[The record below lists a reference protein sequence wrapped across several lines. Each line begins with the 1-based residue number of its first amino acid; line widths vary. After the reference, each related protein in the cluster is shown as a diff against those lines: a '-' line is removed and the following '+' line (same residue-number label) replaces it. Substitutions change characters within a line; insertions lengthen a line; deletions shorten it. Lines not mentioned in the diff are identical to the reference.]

1 MRIWIRQV
9 LLVLFL
15 MPWHFMAGAAV
26 LDPETSVE
34 LARELASSD
43 TGQRLRAIE
52 RLGELRD
59 DKATRVLESL
69 SQGQLLVSPQGV
81 MLIELADGSWH
92 DPVTAS
98 VVATLPEQMA
108 KVRMNNRLRS
118 GLQSALATS
127 ELLSTDPRTRLGA
140 VRKLQADADPARVAI
155 LQQALDVEQDARIRS
170 QIEIAIAIAS
180 LKADHLM
187 TRLAAI
193 ETLAGSG
200 SGQFTRAL
208 SDLLLLDGQGRPV
221 ESEEVRQAASKA
233 LQRIDQQQQVQAWL
247 GNLFFGLSLGSVL
260 LLAALGLAIT
270 FGLMGVINMAHG
282 ELLMIGAYS
291 TYMVQTVFKTWFPE
305 AFDWYVV
312 AALPVAFIV
321 AGTVGMVLERTV
333 IRWLYGRPLETLLA
347 TWGISLIL
355 MQAVRTLFGA
365 QNVEVANPSWMS
377 GGIQVMGSL
386 VLSYNRIA
394 ILVFALL
401 VVLLVWVILQYTRLG
416 LFVRA
421 ITQNRRMA
429 GCVGV
434 PTGRVDM
441 MAFGLGAGIA
451 GLAGVALS
459 QLGNV
464 GPDLGRAYLVDS
476 FMVVVL
482 GGVGQLAGTVIAAF
496 GLGVL
501 NKFIE
506 PSTGAVIAK
515 ISILML
521 IILFVQKRPQG
532 LFAPKG
538 RSA

>member
-1 MRIWIRQV
+1 MRNWIARA
-9 LLVLFL
+9 LLVLLLVPFQL
-15 MPWHFMAGAAV
+15 LAAGTT
-26 LDPETSVE
+26 PTSQTLRD
-34 LARELASSD
+34 LATSLASQSSN
-43 TGQRLRAIE
+43 QRLEGIE
-52 RLGELRD
+52 ALGQLRSD
-59 DKATRVLESL
+59 VATQLLEAL
-69 SQGQLLVSPQGV
+69 DQGRLLVSAQGDLV
-81 MLIELADGSWH
+81 IERPDGLFDAVSGQSI
-92 DPVTAS
+92 AS
-98 VVATLPEQMA
+98 APEQA
-108 KVRMNNRLRS
+108 RKVRMNNRLRVA
-118 GLQSALATS
+118 LQSALATS
-127 ELLSTDPRTRLGA
+127 ELLSADPQTRLA
-140 VRKLQADADPARVAI
+140 AIRKLQDEADVQRVPLLRDA
-155 LQQALDVEQDARIRS
+155 LQSEQVPRLRS
-170 QIEIAIAIAS
+170 EIEIAIASAS
-180 LKADHLM
+180 LSSDDLN

-193 ETLAGSG
+193 ATLGQSG
-200 SGQFTRAL
+200 SGRFTL
-208 SDLLLLDGQGRPV
+208 MLTELLNVDGQGKPL
-221 ESEEVRQAASKA
+221 ESEEIRQAVEVA
-233 LQRIDQQQQVQAWL
+233 LKQIDRQQQIEAWV
-247 GNLFFGLSLGSVL
+247 GNLFYGLSLGSVL

-291 TYMVQTVFKTWFPE
+291 TYLVQNLFKTWLPG
-305 AFDWYVV
+305 AFDWYVI
-312 AALPVAFIV
+312 AALPVAFVV
-321 AGTVGMVLERTV
+321 AASVGMVLERTV

-365 QNVEVANPSWMS
+365 QNVEVANPAWMS

-386 VLSYNRIA
+386 MLSYNRIA

-421 ITQNRRMA
+421 ITQNRTMA

-441 MAFGLGAGIA
+441 LAFGLGAGIA

-464 GPDLGRAYLVDS
+464 GPDLGRAYIVDS

-482 GGVGQLAGTVIAAF
+482 GGVGQLAGTVIAAL
-496 GLGVL
+496 GLGTL

-506 PSTGAVIAK
+506 PFTGAVIAK
-515 ISILML
+515 ITILMF
-521 IILFVQKRPQG
+521 IVLFVQKRPQG

>member
-1 MRIWIRQV
+1 MRTWIGQV
-9 LLVLFL
+9 MLVLFL
-15 MPWHFMAGAAV
+15 MPWPLTVSAEVLDSSTSARLAGA
-26 LDPETSVE
+26 
-34 LARELASSD
+34 LASSD
-43 TGQRLRAIE
+43 TGQRLQAIE
-52 RLGELRD
+52 QLGELRD

-69 SQGQLLVSPQGV
+69 GQGQLLVSPQGV
-81 MLIELADGSWH
+81 MLIELADGSWL
-92 DPVTAS
+92 DPLTQTP
-98 VVATLPEQMA
+98 VAALPQQMG

-127 ELLSTDPRTRLGA
+127 ELLSTDPRKRLGA
-140 VRKLQADADPARVAI
+140 VRKLQSDADPARIDI
-155 LQQALDVEQDARIRS
+155 LQQALEAEREPRIKT

-180 LKADHLM
+180 LKSDHPM
-187 TRLAAI
+187 TRLTAI
-193 ETLAGSG
+193 ETLARSG

-208 SDLLLLDGQGRPV
+208 SDLLLLDSQGRPV
-221 ESEEVRQAASKA
+221 ESEEIRQAAGKA
-233 LQRIDQQQQVQAWL
+233 LQAIERQQQVQAWL

-291 TYMVQTVFKTWFPE
+291 TYVVQTVFKTWFPG

-312 AALPVAFIV
+312 AALPVAFVV

-355 MQAVRTLFGA
+355 MQAVRSLFGA

-377 GGIQVMGSL
+377 GGIEVMGNL

-421 ITQNRRMA
+421 ITQNRTMA

-464 GPDLGRAYLVDS
+464 GPDLGRAYIVDS

-482 GGVGQLAGTVIAAF
+482 GGVGQLAGTVMAAF

-506 PSTGAVIAK
+506 PSMGAVIAK
-515 ISILML
+515 IAILML

>member
-1 MRIWIRQV
+1 MRIWIGQV
-9 LLVLFL
+9 MLVLFL
-15 MPWHFMAGAAV
+15 MPWSFSVSADVLESTISARLAG
-26 LDPETSVE
+26 
-34 LARELASSD
+34 ELASSD
-43 TGQRLRAIE
+43 TSQRLRAIE
-52 RLGELRD
+52 QLGQLRD

-69 SQGQLLVSPQGV
+69 AQGKLLVSPHGG
-81 MLIELADGSWH
+81 MLIELVDGSWL
-92 DPVTAS
+92 DPLTQS
-98 VVATLPEQMA
+98 TVVILPPQMA

-127 ELLSTDPRTRLGA
+127 ELLSADSRIRLGA
-140 VRKLQADADPARVAI
+140 VRKLQADADPARIAI
-155 LQQALDVEQDARIRS
+155 LQQALEAEQDSHVRN
-170 QIEIAIAIAS
+170 QIEIAIAVAS
-180 LKADHLM
+180 LKSDHLM
-187 TRLAAI
+187 TRLDAI
-193 ETLAGSG
+193 ETLGSSG
-200 SGQFTRAL
+200 AGQFARVL
-208 SDLLLLDGQGRPV
+208 SDLLLLDSTGRPV
-221 ESEEVRQAASKA
+221 ESEDIRQAASKA
-233 LQRIDQQQQVQAWL
+233 LNAIERQQKMQAWL

-291 TYMVQTVFKTWFPE
+291 TYVVQSVFKTWFPG
-305 AFDWYVV
+305 AFDWYVL
-312 AALPVAFIV
+312 AALPVAFVV

-355 MQAVRTLFGA
+355 MQAVRSLFGA
-365 QNVEVANPSWMS
+365 QNVEVANPIWMS

-386 VLSYNRIA
+386 VLSYNRIV

-441 MAFGLGAGIA
+441 LAFGLGAGIA

-464 GPDLGRAYLVDS
+464 GPDLGRAYIIDS

-515 ISILML
+515 ITILML
-521 IILFVQKRPQG
+521 IILFVQRRPQG